1 MAPAAAASDEDALN
15 KCKYNL
21 DHVEFGFDGLL
32 LWMAC
37 LALVSAVVEGLLEHT
52 EHRLQEGSWLEL
64 LRRLYKELT
73 ILGLMSF
80 L

>member
-1 MAPAAAASDEDALN
+1 MAPAAESGEDALN
-15 KCKYNL
+15 KCKYHL

-32 LWMAC
+32 LWMAG
-37 LALVSAVVEGLLEHT
+37 LALVSAIVEGLLEFA
-52 EHRLQEGSWLEL
+52 EHRVQEGSWLEL

-80 L
+80 M